1 MNAVHWRSLC
11 LPNSLWKR
19 DGLWDLLYEMTDTM
33 PSYRLHVKPRC
44 VSRREPSIHRHTS
57 DKRTENPKSPSLIL
71 WVPASAL
78 TPKLLDF

>member
-1 MNAVHWRSLC
+1 
-11 LPNSLWKR
+11 
-19 DGLWDLLYEMTDTM
+19 MTDTM

-71 WVPASAL
+71 WVPAGAL

>member
-1 MNAVHWRSLC
+1 
-11 LPNSLWKR
+11 
-19 DGLWDLLYEMTDTM
+19 MTDTM

-78 TPKLLDF
+78 TPKLSDF

>member
-1 MNAVHWRSLC
+1 
-11 LPNSLWKR
+11 
-19 DGLWDLLYEMTDTM
+19 MTDTM

-44 VSRREPSIHRHTS
+44 VSRREPSIQRHTS
-57 DKRTENPKSPSLIL
+57 GKRTENPKSPSLIL